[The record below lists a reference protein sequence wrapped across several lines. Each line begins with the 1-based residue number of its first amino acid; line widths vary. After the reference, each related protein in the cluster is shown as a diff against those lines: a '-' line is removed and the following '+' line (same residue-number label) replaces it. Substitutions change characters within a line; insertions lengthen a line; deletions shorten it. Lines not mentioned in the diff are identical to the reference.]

1 MRYRIAS
8 RSTFGSSQ
16 QGQTVGP
23 SSDTTSVAPQLVPLP

>member
-8 RSTFGSSQ
+8 RSEIRSSQ
-16 QGQTVGP
+16 QGQAVGP